1 MAITQPVGIGSPSA
15 STNVEDTKPII
26 KAEEFFRINSTIKVD
41 EDKAII
47 PSTPYVEIQFRASMS
62 SETEGTSL
70 SSENSIETNE
80 WVTVSTRIPSSTYTP
95 PVDQNISKSSLKFDN
110 YFENLELEDSGG
122 VVKCNLS
129 LYDKD
134 LERLEN
140 IIIKSVISTKGGNDI
155 VKRKIDEVP
164 PKAILEFMPNPSSNI
179 NFRLR
184 FGYSEASESE
194 RIFRPALMSNK
205 DWKERT
211 KEKNKD
217 VIYLKSP
224 WMYFMMMGLT
234 FDLTNKGVVA
244 KINGMSMSNTYLD
257 KTKIIKR
264 FALMQGTPQKLLKN
278 ISEQVYIST
287 GGRVQV
293 VKAVEPGRVSTTKAE
308 PLTPDGIPAIGKDI
322 DYGEPSDLPIQWA
335 VEPKEGEDTVPEG
348 MTEEQRREAE
358 EDLKIL
364 KINISL
370 GGEPNLERDEEGRL
384 TGKMIN
390 EYMSLRDLI
399 RDFVNKV
406 PPILRN
412 RNTDEYI
419 TDAERIKEI
428 MENKDGN
435 EDPTIFEQIPYTFSI
450 NEQTRAEN
458 SNADTDTIVVIR
470 FFYRRIDKA
479 KQCFVRSYDYRQA
492 PNTIITSFS
501 VRNKFDFIQ
510 LNQNIIVKGNEL
522 DVMLS
527 SPPPEIDNN
536 AGGIPSNVTDY
547 FQKQLQSDDFT
558 LVNKIVENNGGDNSN
573 SIAAQVVKNMN
584 EGIFFGDIEI
594 LGDPFY
600 LFDPFVQPYQYFI
613 LLNVYRNYNEY
624 SRNNNKI
631 LNKSYLSGYYLI
643 KKIKHV
649 LSSSGF
655 KTTLSIEK
663 YPSTNDSLLK
673 RCQN

>member
-1 MAITQPVGIGSPSA
+1 MS
-15 STNVEDTKPII
+15 KPIV
-26 KAEEFFRINSTIKVD
+26 KAEKSFRINSTIKVD
-41 EDKAII
+41 EDKAIL
-47 PSTPYVEIQFRASMS
+47 PTTPYVEVQFRTSMS
-62 SETEGTSL
+62 TESTGTSL
-70 SSENSIETNE
+70 SSESSTETSE
-80 WVTVSTRIPSSTYTP
+80 WTTVTTRLPSSTYTP
-95 PVDQNISKSSLKFDN
+95 PVDQDISKSSLKFDN
-110 YFENLELEDSGG
+110 YFENLTLEDNGG

-140 IIIKSVISTKGGNDI
+140 IIIKSIISTKGGNDI
-155 VKRKIDEVP
+155 IKRKIDEAP
-164 PKAILEFMPNPSSNI
+164 PKAVLEFMPNPSSNI

-184 FGYSEASESE
+184 FGYSEPTESD

-211 KEKNKD
+211 KVKNQD
-217 VIYLKSP
+217 AIYLKSP
-224 WMYFMMMGLT
+224 WVYFMMMGLT
-234 FDLTNKGVVA
+234 FNLTNKGVVA
-244 KINGMSMSNTYLD
+244 NINGMSMSNTYLD
-257 KTKIIKR
+257 KTKIVKR
-264 FALMQGTPQKLLKN
+264 FALMKGTPQKLLKN

-308 PLTPDGIPAIGKDI
+308 PLTPDDIAAIGKDI

-335 VEPKEGEDTVPEG
+335 VEPKEGEDTNPDDLSDEKKK
-348 MTEEQRREAE
+348 ELED
-358 EDLKIL
+358 DLKVL
-364 KINISL
+364 KIDISL
-370 GGEPNLERDEEGRL
+370 GGEPNLERDEEGHL
-384 TGKMIN
+384 TGRMIN
-390 EYMSLRDLI
+390 EYMSLRDLL

-412 RNTDEYI
+412 RNNDEYI
-419 TDAERIKEI
+419 TDGEKIKEI
-428 MENKDGN
+428 IENKDN
-435 EDPTIFEQIPYTFSI
+435 KEDPTIFEQIPYTFSI

-492 PNTIITSFS
+492 PKTIITNFS

-510 LNQNIIVKGNEL
+510 LNQNIIVKGKEL

-527 SPPPEIDNN
+527 APPAEVDNN

-558 LVNKIVENNGGDNSN
+558 LVNKVVENNGDNNSN
-573 SIAAQVVKNMN
+573 SIAAQVVKNLN

-600 LFDPFVQPYQYFI
+600 LFDSVVQPYQHFI

-624 SRNNNKI
+624 NQGNDKI

-643 KKIKHV
+643 KKIKHT
-649 LSSSGF
+649 LSLSGF

-663 YPSTNDSLLK
+663 YPSNKDSLLK
-673 RCQN
+673 DCQS